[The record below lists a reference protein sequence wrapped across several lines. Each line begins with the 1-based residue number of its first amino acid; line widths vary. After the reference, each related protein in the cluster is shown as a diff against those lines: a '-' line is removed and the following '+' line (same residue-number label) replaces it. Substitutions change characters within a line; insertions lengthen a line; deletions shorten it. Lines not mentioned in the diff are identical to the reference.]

1 MLIPFVNFRRRQ
13 VLVIDQLVSATT
25 NYIPIIIPL
34 LLEDWITL
42 GQIVLFQGFY
52 VLIIG
57 ITRSSLGTSQ
67 LVFADMKYSGQ
78 LLIYGFVVSILFGA
92 MAAFYLASIP
102 LDTLILLF
110 IFTSPILQD
119 ILRFQFVAQNK
130 SRKTLE
136 SDLIWL
142 IASVLILIYLLSETS
157 NLISKILLSWSLGAT
172 PSVVWLYI
180 QRRRLISKSFCHPSQ
195 RFSIKYLTRMGL
207 TGLLSEVN
215 TIYVNWIITFTNSA
229 TLLGNFRYFQ
239 IVFLPI
245 AFLINLNR
253 LVLIPLYRDGKHLS
267 INGLLKSQLRF
278 RIIFYVLGITFIFV
292 KSGTQIETVL
302 ATFIT
307 ALSVE
312 VAFRRNTKYQYLLG
326 TKNESAVITNL
337 ILYLATSVTLFTI
350 IVRIDIFLLLS
361 FSLLVVESL
370 TYFMLRM
377 RHTKN
382 NV

>member
-1 MLIPFVNFRRRQ
+1 
-13 VLVIDQLVSATT
+13 
-25 NYIPIIIPL
+25 
-34 LLEDWITL
+34 
-42 GQIVLFQGFY
+42 
-52 VLIIG
+52 
-57 ITRSSLGTSQ
+57 
-67 LVFADMKYSGQ
+67 
-78 LLIYGFVVSILFGA
+78 
-92 MAAFYLASIP
+92 
-102 LDTLILLF
+102 
-110 IFTSPILQD
+110 
-119 ILRFQFVAQNK
+119 
-130 SRKTLE
+130 
-136 SDLIWL
+136 
-142 IASVLILIYLLSETS
+142 
-157 NLISKILLSWSLGAT
+157 
-172 PSVVWLYI
+172 
-180 QRRRLISKSFCHPSQ
+180 
-195 RFSIKYLTRMGL
+195 
-207 TGLLSEVN
+207 
-215 TIYVNWIITFTNSA
+215 
-229 TLLGNFRYFQ
+229 
-239 IVFLPI
+239 
-245 AFLINLNR
+245 
-253 LVLIPLYRDGKHLS
+253 VLIPLYRDGKHLS